1 MSEFVEQCDVLIR
14 GGQVIDGTGQP
25 ARLADVAITGD
36 RIVAL
41 GALNVERAEHVIAF
55 YTTLKNIYGREKGL
69 RDGNREKLG

>member
-41 GALNVERAEHVIAF
+41 GALNVERAEHVIEATGQTVAPGF
-55 YTTLKNIYGREKGL
+55 IDVHTHDDRLVM
-69 RDGNREKLG
+69 